1 MDMSSDRFPRRAPGE
16 EAETLP
22 ETLLIRAAMEQ
33 ATDGAPALPD
43 LVSAAVLQGRGRRTR
58 ARAAI
63 GAGVTGVVAL
73 GVFGAVLPL
82 WGVGGGTEPTG
93 TWSTASSSTGI
104 SPSPVRTSTPSP
116 LPTGVASR
124 APTGAASRAPE
135 RVDPVPGAPSMTGL
149 PGPERAR
156 QEEFRQRAAMLLGE
170 LLPREFGPVRPVPL
184 TVSRYQGGTDGN
196 VFPVVLS
203 VRPEGEGTARP
214 EPTCRDRPDRSLR
227 CKRATLPG
235 GIEAQAVTTVTPS
248 KHSRPLTGTTVR
260 FTYGHSTVALSVDGD
275 RTTNVSPPVTA
286 DQLLAVAG
294 SSGFLELVKHADDNP
309 IEAKESAERVD

>member
-1 MDMSSDRFPRRAPGE
+1 MDMSSDRFPRREPGE
-16 EAETLP
+16 EA

-82 WGVGGGTEPTG
+82 WGGSGGTEPTG
-93 TWSTASSSTGI
+93 TWSTASRSTGI
-104 SPSPVRTSTPSP
+104 SPSPVPTSTPSP

-135 RVDPVPGAPSMTGL
+135 RVGPPPGETPMADLPGA
-149 PGPERAR
+149 ERAR
-156 QEEFRQRAAMLLGE
+156 QEEFRQRAALLLGE
-170 LLPREFGPVRPVPL
+170 LLPREFGPVQPVAL
-184 TVSRYQGGTDGN
+184 TVSRYQGRTGGN
-196 VFPVVLS
+196 VFPLVLS
-203 VRPEGEGTARP
+203 VRPEDEGAALP
-214 EPTCRDRPDRSLR
+214 EPTCRDSPDRNR
-227 CKRATLPG
+227 HCKRATLPG
-235 GIEAQAVTTVTPS
+235 GIEAQAVTEVTLS
-248 KHSRPLTGTTVR
+248 KRSQSLTGTGVR

-275 RTTNVSPPVTA
+275 RTTMVSPPVTA

-294 SSGFLELVKHADDNP
+294 SSRFLELVKHADENP
-309 IEAKESAERVD
+309 METKETAERVN